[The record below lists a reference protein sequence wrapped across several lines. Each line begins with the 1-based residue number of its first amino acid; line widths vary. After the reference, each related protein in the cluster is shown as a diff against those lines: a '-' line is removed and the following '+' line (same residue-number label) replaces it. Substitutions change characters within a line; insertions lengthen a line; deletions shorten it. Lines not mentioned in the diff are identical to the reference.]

1 MLNVIPIHNTA
12 IEALAYAPDGRHL
25 LSGSDQIAEVWDAE
39 SGEKTQSLRGHTG
52 SIKRVAYVFDG
63 SQAMT
68 ASNDGTARIWDIA
81 SGRVLLVLREHRSP
95 VVAIQSS
102 ANNRDVITADRTGRV
117 IVWSAGDP

>member
-1 MLNVIPIHNTA
+1 
-12 IEALAYAPDGRHL
+12 
-25 LSGSDQIAEVWDAE
+25 
-39 SGEKTQSLRGHTG
+39 
-52 SIKRVAYVFDG
+52 VAYVFDG